1 MSSRER
7 DDPVINWQGEGSMP
21 VIADGK
27 GSVKP
32 MECPTNLSPKGIHEC
47 ADNPEFSYFLKKKK
61 VLKSKTNNPVHF
73 VFVSVLFLPEHK
85 QNLSTQT
92 DGNQF

>member
-1 MSSRER
+1 MTQMSSRER

-27 GSVKP
+27 GSVTP

-47 ADNPEFSYFLKKKK
+47 ADNPEFSYFLKKKVQNPK
-61 VLKSKTNNPVHF
+61 QITQYILYLYLSCFYLSTNNTFH
-73 VFVSVLFLPEHK
+73 
-85 QNLSTQT
+85 TY
-92 DGNQF
+92 